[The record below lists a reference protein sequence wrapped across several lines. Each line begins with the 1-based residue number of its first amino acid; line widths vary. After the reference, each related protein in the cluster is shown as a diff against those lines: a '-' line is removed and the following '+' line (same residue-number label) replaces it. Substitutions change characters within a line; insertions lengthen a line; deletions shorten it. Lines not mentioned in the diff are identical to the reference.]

1 MATEKDAGRDKRLVL
16 GLVALSVGIAVGAIY
31 LGYSWLHSAQPTPS
45 RIDVSN
51 VANASHRSA
60 QETPAYRNLLDEYN
74 NDGAR
79 KAKQDNQSFIASIAV
94 GNDIPVSTPTPKTPP
109 RTHKPAPQVQKTNN
123 GAQQKGDGMS
133 DAQRAALKNVMS
145 QITGDSTLPDQTAA
159 MVVSTEPGAEEGKG
173 SGSKTTSAIAEWAS
187 SVMPQTAALGGQAG
201 SSAAVPSIELIPAF
215 TRAPGSITIGVDSDN
230 SSTPVIGTIWSGPY
244 SGATFK
250 APRSQLAGD
259 GVVIHFTTMYWNH
272 KTYTVDAYALKDT
285 TLMANVAT
293 DVNHRYWSRILLPA
307 FASGI
312 GKAGQLYQD
321 ANTDILTN
329 GYSTVTSHASMP
341 NGTAVGGV
349 IAGGTAAEAANVLKQ
364 DAAKLPATQVTVD
377 AGQPVYIQ
385 FMASVTTSD
394 EVKARGDGSTTTT
407 TTPASTQSQEN
418 LKPTLAELRAQTRE
432 RIDSQLSS
440 QSDRSN
446 P

>member
-16 GLVALSVGIAVGAIY
+16 GLVAVAVGAALGAGY
-31 LGYSWLHSAQPTPS
+31 LGYTWLHSARPTPS
-45 RIDVSN
+45 KIDVSN
-51 VANASHRSA
+51 VANASHRNA
-60 QETPAYRNLLDEYN
+60 PETPAYRNLLAEYN
-74 NDGAR
+74 SDGAQR
-79 KAKQDNQSFIASIAV
+79 AQQDNQSFIASIAV
-94 GNDIPVSTPTPKTPP
+94 GNSTPVNAPAQNRPP
-109 RTHKPAPQVQKTNN
+109 RTHTPAPQTARANT
-123 GAQQKGDGMS
+123 ATQKGDGLS
-133 DAQRAALKNVMS
+133 EAQRTALKHVMS
-145 QITGDSTLPDQTAA
+145 QITDDGTPPEQTALLG
-159 MVVSTEPGAEEGKG
+159 VSTEPGAEEGKG
-173 SGSKTTSAIAEWAS
+173 SDSKTPSAFAGWAS
-187 SVMPQTAALGGQAG
+187 SVVPQTAAYGSGGATHT
-201 SSAAVPSIELIPAF
+201 APAIELIPAF
-215 TRAPGSITIGVDSDN
+215 TRATGSITLGVDSDN
-230 SSTPVIGTIWSGPY
+230 SGTPVIGTIWSGPY

-250 APRSQLAGD
+250 ASRSQLAGD

-307 FASGI
+307 IASGI

-385 FMASVTTSD
+385 FMASVTTAD
-394 EVKARGDGSTTTT
+394 EVKPRGDGAATTT
-407 TTPASTQSQEN
+407 TTPAQSTQPVR
-418 LKPTLAELRAQTRE
+418 PTLAELRAQTRA
-432 RIDSQLSS
+432 RIDSQLPS
-440 QSDRSN
+440 QPDAN
-446 P
+446 APE

>member
-16 GLVALSVGIAVGAIY
+16 GLVAVAVGVALGAGY
-31 LGYSWLHSAQPTPS
+31 LGYTWLHSARPTPS
-45 RIDVSN
+45 KIDVSN
-51 VANASHRSA
+51 VGNASHRSA
-60 QETPAYRNLLDEYN
+60 PETPAYRNLLSEYN
-74 NDGAR
+74 SDGAQR
-79 KAKQDNQSFIASIAV
+79 AQKDNQSFIASIAV
-94 GNDIPVSTPTPKTPP
+94 GNSTPVNAPAQNKPP
-109 RTHKPAPQVQKTNN
+109 RTHTPAPQTAKANT
-123 GAQQKGDGMS
+123 ATQKGDGLS
-133 DAQRAALKNVMS
+133 EAQRAALKNVMS
-145 QITGDSTLPDQTAA
+145 QITDDGTPPEQTALLG
-159 MVVSTEPGAEEGKG
+159 VSTEPGAEDGKG
-173 SGSKTTSAIAEWAS
+173 NTGKTPSAFAGWAS
-187 SVMPQTAALGGQAG
+187 SVVPQTASYGGIGGAAA
-201 SSAAVPSIELIPAF
+201 SAPAIELIPAF
-215 TRAPGSITIGVDSDN
+215 TRATGSITIGVDSDN
-230 SSTPVIGTIWSGPY
+230 SGTPVIGTIWSGPY

-259 GVVIHFTTMYWNH
+259 GVVLHFTTMYWNH

-307 FASGI
+307 IASGI

-385 FMASVTTSD
+385 FMASVTTAD
-394 EVKARGDGSTTTT
+394 EVKPRGDGAATTTT
-407 TTPASTQSQEN
+407 THARSTQPV
-418 LKPTLAELRAQTRE
+418 KPTLAELRAQTRA
-432 RIDSQLSS
+432 RIDSQLPS
-440 QSDRSN
+440 QPDAN
-446 P
+446 APE

>member
-16 GLVALSVGIAVGAIY
+16 GLVAVAVGAALGAGY
-31 LGYSWLHSAQPTPS
+31 LGYTWLHSARPTPS
-45 RIDVSN
+45 KIDVSN
-51 VANASHRSA
+51 VGNASHRSA
-60 QETPAYRNLLDEYN
+60 PETPAYRNLLSEYN
-74 NDGAR
+74 SDGAQR
-79 KAKQDNQSFIASIAV
+79 AQKDNQSFIASIAV
-94 GNDIPVSTPTPKTPP
+94 GNSTPVNAPAQKKPP
-109 RTHKPAPQVQKTNN
+109 RTHAPQNAKANT
-123 GAQQKGDGMS
+123 ATQKGDGLS
-133 DAQRAALKNVMS
+133 EAQRAALKNVMS
-145 QITGDSTLPDQTAA
+145 QITDDGTLPEQTALLG
-159 MVVSTEPGAEEGKG
+159 VSTEPGAEDGKG
-173 SGSKTTSAIAEWAS
+173 NTGKTPSAFASWAS
-187 SVMPQTAALGGQAG
+187 SVVPQTASYGGIGGAAA
-201 SSAAVPSIELIPAF
+201 SAPAIELIPAF
-215 TRAPGSITIGVDSDN
+215 TRATGSITIGVDSDN
-230 SSTPVIGTIWSGPY
+230 SGTPVIGTIWSGPY

-259 GVVIHFTTMYWNH
+259 GVVLHFTTMYWNH

-307 FASGI
+307 IASGI

-341 NGTAVGGV
+341 NGTAVTGV

-385 FMASVTTSD
+385 FMASVTTAD
-394 EVKARGDGSTTTT
+394 EVKPRSDGAATTTT
-407 TTPASTQSQEN
+407 TSTQSQQPV
-418 LKPTLAELRAQTRE
+418 KPTLAELRAQTRE
-432 RIDSQLSS
+432 RIDSQLPS
-440 QSDRSN
+440 QPDAN
-446 P
+446 APE